1 MKKRILSVLLTLC
14 MVICFMPTIVYA
26 ETQTVDSWSGLQDL
40 IDSNDN
46 LSVTLSSDISW
57 GGSSLTIPVGKNVI
71 LDLNGKTIDAQN
83 NGTVIVVNGMLTIK
97 NSGADLVGPIGVGAG
112 PITGNIKNGKVVD
125 QKAGGILVASGGK
138 LVMNS
143 GWLTNCVDSSNEL
156 SSAGG
161 GLCFGKC

>member
-97 NSGADLVGPIGVGAG
+97 TAARI
-112 PITGNIKNGKVVD
+112 
-125 QKAGGILVASGGK
+125 
-138 LVMNS
+138 
-143 GWLTNCVDSSNEL
+143 
-156 SSAGG
+156 
-161 GLCFGKC
+161 